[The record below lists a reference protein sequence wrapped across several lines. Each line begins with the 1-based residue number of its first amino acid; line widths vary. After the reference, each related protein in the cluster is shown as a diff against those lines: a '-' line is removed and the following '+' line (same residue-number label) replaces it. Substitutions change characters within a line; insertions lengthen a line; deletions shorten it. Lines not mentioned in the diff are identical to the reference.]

1 MGPSSRAALVIAS
14 EISTQMITDLRS
26 DLDTYRNRLD
36 ELGRFL

>member
-14 EISTQMITDLRS
+14 EIREQMITDLRS